1 MKSIISLYKAQ
12 ALEFMRDRS
21 SVLFVLLLPVIFG
34 VFFGLIFADSGSFT
48 LQLGL
53 ANQDTGP
60 LGATISKDLVSSKID
75 AINIHVGAEEELL
88 EALENGEIHAILVIP
103 SDLTDNYTSK
113 QPSNV
118 VVHFD
123 TSNPTSKDLAMG
135 VVTSLLDEVNL
146 GLSGSERMLKITT
159 QSIQSEILRSID
171 FYLPGMLGIA
181 ILWLGIFGTAQPVV
195 TQRISQIYRR
205 LGITAISRTRILA
218 AEIGWRMS
226 IGMMQATTFLL
237 VGYFG
242 YDVGVQSWHLFIPAL
257 LLGTLIFVCIGYVLA
272 GIGRTIE
279 STMAISQAVNFP
291 MMMLSGSIMS
301 ADMLPDIF
309 QPIVKALP
317 LTYVTD
323 LLRQA
328 MVGAPANYPI
338 WLSFSVLGG
347 WLVVVAVLAVVLWK
361 WE

>member
-1 MKSIISLYKAQ
+1 MKSIVALYKAQ
-12 ALEFMRDRS
+12 ALEFVRDRS

-34 VFFGLIFADSGSFT
+34 VFFGLIFSDTGSFT

-53 ANQDTGP
+53 ANQDLGP
-60 LGATISKDLVSSKID
+60 LGASISASLITSKAD
-75 AINIHVGAEEELL
+75 AIDIRIGHEDELL
-88 EALENGEIHAILVIP
+88 AALEDGELHAVLVLP
-103 SDLTDNYTSK
+103 PGLSENYANNLPTD
-113 QPSNV
+113 V

-123 TSNPTSKDLAMG
+123 ASNPTSKDLALG
-135 VVTSLLDEVNL
+135 IVSSILDEISL
-146 GLSGSERMLKITT
+146 SLSGSERILQVST
-159 QSIQSEILRSID
+159 QSIQSKTMRSID

-181 ILWLGIFGTAQPVV
+181 LLWLGIFGTAQPVV
-195 TQRISQIYRR
+195 TQRVSQIYRR
-205 LGITAISRTRILA
+205 LGITAISRVQILS
-218 AEIGWRMS
+218 AEVGWRMS
-226 IGMMQATTFLL
+226 VGLLQAVTFLA

-242 YDVGVQSWHLFIPAL
+242 YGVGVQSWGLFIPAM
-257 LLGTLIFVCIGYVLA
+257 LLGTLVFVCLGYVLA

-279 STMAISQAVNFP
+279 SSMAIAQMVNFP

-301 ADMLPDIF
+301 AEMLPGFF

-317 LTYVTD
+317 LTYLSD

-328 MVGAPANYPI
+328 MVGATANYPI

-347 WLVVVAVLAVVLWK
+347 WFLVVAVLAIVLWK